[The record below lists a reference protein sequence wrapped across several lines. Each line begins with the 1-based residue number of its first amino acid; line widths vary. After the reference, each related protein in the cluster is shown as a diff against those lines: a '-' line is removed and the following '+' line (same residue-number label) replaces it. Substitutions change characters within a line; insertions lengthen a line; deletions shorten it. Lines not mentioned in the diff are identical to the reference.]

1 MKTLVI
7 CSGGMDSVALA
18 YLIKKERELTRLVSF
33 DYGQRHKNELQYAA
47 NVSKELQVP
56 HSIIDI
62 SNISQYLS
70 GSALTDDIDVPDG
83 HYAEENMKTTVV
95 PNRNAIMLS
104 IAFGVAAGEK
114 SSAVAAAVHAG
125 DHFIYPDCRP
135 EFVETFRA
143 MQNCALEG
151 VWDVDLYAPFVNISK
166 ADIAKIGYDLGVKF
180 ENTWSCYKGGK
191 IHCGRCGT
199 CVERQEAMHL
209 AGIKDKTEYEDS
221 NYWKEKVRDAQPNN

>member
-1 MKTLVI
+1 MATPELLRPYPQRVLKF
-7 CSGGMDSVALA
+7 
-18 YLIKKERELTRLVSF
+18 KKWIR
-33 DYGQRHKNELQYAA
+33 YI
-47 NVSKELQVP
+47 
-56 HSIIDI
+56 IIDI

-135 EFVETFRA
+135 EFVDTFRA

-221 NYWKEKVRDAQPNN
+221 NYWKEKVSEEKK